1 MRIEGLPQPSKTSQ
15 TGQRSD
21 AVRQKKD
28 SGRPGDVVEIQSA
41 QEATELTAL
50 AKATPDELNPRIQ
63 EVRSRVASGYYNSQ
77 EVRQEIA
84 DALLESD
91 GLKEVVGDIS
101 QVQVA
106 KQKLAQIPDTRPE
119 QVDQARQRVGT
130 GFYDSDQVRQDTAEG
145 ILDELA

>member
-1 MRIEGLPQPSKTSQ
+1 MRIEGLPQPPKTPQ

-41 QEATELTAL
+41 QEAAELTAL
-50 AKATPDELNPRIQ
+50 AKATPDELSPRIQ

-130 GFYDSDQVRQDTAEG
+130 GFYDSDQVRQDTAER